1 MLKRLLAKFSTT
13 LYVQIWEDRLKVV
26 DVATGGVFDEAPLV
40 AIETTAKG
48 QKQIVAVGN
57 KAKLLPANRHI
68 EVVNPFFHPR
78 ALLNDFSI
86 AEKLLQH
93 AFKTLLSHKW
103 LAPSPAVIIHPME
116 KIDGG
121 LTMIEERA
129 FRELGL
135 GAGARDVE
143 VYLGSELPIKEV
155 DFAKLSASKEPSKA
169 SSSNSFA
176 NTLIWIVVLIVF
188 LWVMRN

>member
-1 MLKRLLAKFSTT
+1 MLKRVLAKFSTT

-26 DVATGGVFDEAPLV
+26 DVATGGVFDEAPFV
-40 AIETTAKG
+40 AIETSDKG

-57 KAKLLPANRHI
+57 KAKLLPANSRI
-68 EVVNPFFHPR
+68 EVVNPFLHPR
-78 ALLNDFSI
+78 ALINDFHV

-93 AFKTLLSHKW
+93 AFKSVLHSKW
-103 LAPSPAVIIHPME
+103 FAPSPAVVLHPMD

-129 FRELGL
+129 FREVGL

-143 VYLGSELPIKEV
+143 IYLGSESAIEEV
-155 DFAKLSASKEPSKA
+155 DFAKLSASKKNSKVRG
-169 SSSNSFA
+169 SNSFA

-188 LWVMRN
+188 IWAVKR